1 MKKNERL
8 RFYTLLRFKVDVF
21 IVMSHI
27 CVNILVNF
35 LKKYFSNFLKNEVE
49 SKFTHDAGEFE

>member
-1 MKKNERL
+1 
-8 RFYTLLRFKVDVF
+8 
-21 IVMSHI
+21 MSHI